1 MCMKFF
7 IPAIL
12 LMTTFTMT
20 TVEGNPGEL
29 TIEEAFSTP
38 APKPSSRPWVPPAS
52 DPVVCDPKVRPASIF
67 LEDKAVTSSYPTR
80 GLTEV
85 KDPRIFAQLDALEQL
100 SRHLTVENLQK
111 ARATGIPERDIQEFL
126 MKDAEAKSRAA
137 KEAAKAKSERNRKLA
152 ALARE
157 LEITA
162 ARLCDDGRYPQH
174 HSQSQP
180 RIVDDEYPYVK
191 PRHSAAMARSQLQDS
206 DTPAPVFPISAD
218 RIESAMVYGRN
229 YSVIDKEGREH
240 TGVVTGDSDYSL
252 TIPADPNEKP
262 IMKAGHIIMP
272 LD

>member
-1 MCMKFF
+1 MRMKFF
-7 IPAIL
+7 LPSIL
-12 LMTTFTMT
+12 LSATFFMTTA
-20 TVEGNPGEL
+20 EGNPGEL

-52 DPVVCDPKVRPASIF
+52 DPVVCDPKVRPDSVL
-67 LEDKAVTSSYPTR
+67 LEDKTVSSSYPTQ

-85 KDPRIFAQLDALEQL
+85 KDPRMIAQLTALEQL
-100 SRHLTVENLQK
+100 SKHLTMENLQK
-111 ARATGIPERDIQEFL
+111 ARATGIPERDIQAFL

-137 KEAAKAKSERNRKLA
+137 KEAIKAKSERNRKLA

-180 RIVDDEYPYVK
+180 FNEEDESSYVK
-191 PRHSAAMARSQLQDS
+191 SRQNDTIPSTLREVS
-206 DTPAPVFPISAD
+206 DAPSPVLPIGAD
-218 RIESAMVYGRN
+218 RIKDGIIYGSF
-229 YSVIDKEGREH
+229 YSVTDREGREH
-240 TGVVTGDSDYSL
+240 TGVTTGDADYSL
-252 TIPADPNEKP
+252 TIPSNPNEKT